1 MAEIESLRV
10 KGAHKIGRAMSLR
23 DLVAGPGGGG
33 SCAVPDER
41 ASSTNPLGRLA
52 DAVLGDRKGRHPE
65 HVGPRGAGPGGSLNG
80 PDAFADQFLSEQRLR
95 GNLLGGDDAGF
106 SALPGQHRGHPGGP
120 PGGWA
125 AEFKQQRGAPPEGYR
140 DFSAPPP
147 MMPSVAPEHPA
158 LTAALHSAVADPS
171 IAPASAA
178 TPPPPDLTLTPREKT
193 TIRNRS
199 AIMARHVHGMAP
211 EFELRARLGAA
222 LSPLAIDPTPEGA
235 MDGPRQFAMG
245 GHPAMGGPALA
256 DASADSRAAWVHEY
270 RRNHRAQTQPAQHPG
285 RWADDFARMSLAE
298 RNAEANAN
306 IGAGLQGAAPKH
318 VQWTEEYSGRRASG
332 AGADE
337 LHSEITPVES
347 DAPNSTADT
356 WAEEF
361 NREMPGGEWANEF
374 RQEQEAAQARVSHVP
389 TEAQAETAAHA
400 GRIAET
406 LSRNADPKFQN
417 SQFLNFMSRMSRGET
432 VVEGNDVKEV
442 QPGTSSGA
450 STGQGWAE
458 EFKQTGG
465 VNDWAQE
472 FTAAGGPAA
481 DWAAQYQQQQHAAAQ
496 RGRDPAQG
504 WADEFAD
511 VPHEWA
517 AEFEE
522 MKRGNPDWAME
533 NVWDQIESEG
543 AQLRDAERSHYR
555 FTDPN
560 PYLGRKDALEV
571 GRDLFRRGVLSEA
584 ALALEAAVRADAKL
598 VEGWRLL
605 GTVHAENDDDRQA
618 IAAMTKAN
626 EADPHNLE
634 VLLSLGV
641 SHTNELDQEEA
652 VGHMRSW
659 LREQPRFRAIEAE
672 HASALGPGGVDTPA
686 SVLELFKRA
695 ATAAPR
701 DADVHAVL
709 GVLAHL
715 CRDYDAAVDA
725 FNQALNINP
734 QDYSMWNKLG
744 ATQANSARSAD
755 AMAAYQ
761 RALDLKPNYVRA
773 WCNMGIAFANQGKYA
788 DSVAYYVRAL
798 SLNPQAESA
807 WGYLRISLGC
817 AGRIELMEAVDRK
830 DLELLQREFPL

>member
-1 MAEIESLRV
+1 
-10 KGAHKIGRAMSLR
+10 MSLR

-65 HVGPRGAGPGGSLNG
+65 HVGPRGAGPGSAG
-80 PDAFADQFLSEQRLR
+80 PGAFADQFLSEQRLR

-106 SALPGQHRGHPGGP
+106 SALPGQHRGTPGGP
-120 PGGWA
+120 REGGWA
-125 AEFKQQRGAPPEGYR
+125 AEFQRQRGAPEGYLSRAPR
-140 DFSAPPP
+140 DLGAPPP
-147 MMPSVAPEHPA
+147 MTPPVAPEHPA

-171 IAPASAA
+171 IAPASAS
-178 TPPPPDLTLTPREKT
+178 TPPPRDLTLTPREKT
-193 TIRNRS
+193 LIRNRS
-199 AIMARHVHGMAP
+199 AIMARHVHGMDAP
-211 EFELRARLGAA
+211 EHTLRARLGAA
-222 LSPLAIDPTPEGA
+222 LSPLSIDPTPTPGA
-235 MDGPRQFAMG
+235 MDGPRQFTMG
-245 GHPAMGGPALA
+245 GHPPNGPALA
-256 DASADSRAAWVHEY
+256 DASADSRAGWVRDF
-270 RRNHRAQTQPAQHPG
+270 RRGENDRVPNARFQALHHQHPQQQQQQQQQQG
-285 RWADDFARMSLAE
+285 ARWADDFAAMSLSGRDRDAG
-298 RNAEANAN
+298 ANA
-306 IGAGLQGAAPKH
+306 
-318 VQWTEEYSGRRASG
+318 VQWTEEYSGRRASPRV
-332 AGADE
+332 DE
-337 LHSEITPVES
+337 VGGEIGHVDGHVDT
-347 DAPNSTADT
+347 TADT

-361 NREMPGGEWANEF
+361 NAAMPGGEWAREF
-374 RQEQEAAQARVSHVP
+374 RREQDAVVQGSVQESKGP
-389 TEAQAETAAHA
+389 TAAQAETAAHA

-406 LSRNADPKFQN
+406 MSSDPSPKFQN

-432 VVEGNDVKEV
+432 VVEGNDVVEV
-442 QPGTSSGA
+442 TPVTPGGGA
-450 STGQGWAE
+450 AGERWGE
-458 EFKQTGG
+458 EFARARGG
-465 VNDWAQE
+465 GDWAAE
-472 FTAAGGPAA
+472 FAAAGGPAA
-481 DWAAQYQQQQHAAAQ
+481 DWARQFQQNQSAAVA

-511 VPHEWA
+511 VPEEWA

-543 AQLRDAERSHYR
+543 AALRSAERSHYQ

-584 ALALEAAVRADAKL
+584 ALALEAAVRADPKL

-605 GTVHAENDDDRQA
+605 GTVHAENDDDRKA

-626 EADPHNLE
+626 EADPNNLE

-641 SHTNELDQEEA
+641 SHTNELDQDEA
-652 VGHMRSW
+652 VGHMRAW
-659 LREQPRFRAIEAE
+659 LRNQPRFRALEAE
-672 HASALGPGGVDTPA
+672 HAAALGPGGVDTPA

-695 ATAAPR
+695 ASAAPR

-725 FNQALNINP
+725 FNRALDIAPN
-734 QDYSMWNKLG
+734 DYSMWNKLG

-817 AGRIELMEAVDRK
+817 CGRIELMEAVDRK